1 MSLAEAKSDRPV
13 DVVGGNLRI
22 RLAEGAAEIRAAQA
36 LRYRVFYESMAAKP
50 TEEMAAA
57 RRDFDSFDD
66 FCDHLLVFDEER
78 GSGPGAVVGTYR
90 VMRRE
95 GAARRGQF
103 YSSDEYQIDNL
114 IAYPGEIL
122 ELGRSCVDP
131 TYRSGATMQL
141 LWRGIA
147 EYVFYYNITIMF
159 GCASLPGTDPEELR
173 MPLAYLYHHHLAP
186 PALRARA
193 VPERYVAMDL
203 LPPEQVN
210 IAQARQALPPL
221 IKGYLRLGGFVGD
234 GAVVDP
240 DFGTTDVCVVVKT
253 DLVTEK
259 YRRHYTRDDQAGGAP
274 NVGAGPSGAE
284 GNGGAGD
291 GSGGGA

>member
-22 RLAEGAAEIRAAQA
+22 RLAEDVAEIRAAQA
-36 LRYRVFYESMAAKP
+36 LRYRVFYETMAARP
-50 TEEMAAA
+50 TPEMAAA
-57 RRDFDSFDD
+57 RRDFDSFDE

-103 YSSDEYQIDNL
+103 YTSDEYQIDCL
-114 IAYPGEIL
+114 LSYPGEIL

-147 EYVFYYNITIMF
+147 EYVFYYDISIMF
-159 GCASLPGTDPEELR
+159 GCASLPGTEPEELR

-186 PALRARA
+186 VPLRARA
-193 VPERYVAMDL
+193 LPERYVSMDL
-203 LPPEQVN
+203 LQPDQVR
-210 IAQARQALPPL
+210 IAEARQALPPL

-240 DFGTTDVCVVVKT
+240 DFGTTDVCVMVKT
-253 DLVTEK
+253 DWVTEK
-259 YRRHYTRDDQAGGAP
+259 YLRHYKREEQQGGVRA
-274 NVGAGPSGAE
+274 AA
-284 GNGGAGD
+284 AGD
-291 GSGGGA
+291 ETGGGA

>member
-22 RLAEGAAEIRAAQA
+22 RLAEDAAEVRAAQA
-36 LRYRVFYESMAAKP
+36 LRYRVFYESMAARP
-50 TEEMAAA
+50 TPEMAAV
-57 RRDFDSFDD
+57 RRDFDSFDEY
-66 FCDHLLVFDEER
+66 CDHLLVFDEER
-78 GSGPGAVVGTYR
+78 GPGAAGVVGTYR

-103 YSSDEYQIDNL
+103 YTSDEYDIEPL
-114 IAYPGEIL
+114 LAYQGEIL

-147 EYVFYYNITIMF
+147 EYVFYHDISIMF
-159 GCASLPGTDPEELR
+159 GCASLPGTDPQQLR

-193 VPERYVAMDL
+193 VPARYVSMDL
-203 LPPEQVN
+203 LPPEQVK
-210 IAQARQALPPL
+210 ISEARQALPPL

-240 DFGTTDVCVVVKT
+240 EFGTTDVCVVVKT
-253 DLVTEK
+253 DWVTEK
-259 YRRHYTRDDQAGGAP
+259 YRRHYRREDQGT
-274 NVGAGPSGAE
+274 NETSG
-284 GNGGAGD
+284 NAGD
-291 GSGGGA
+291 GAGGGA

>member
-1 MSLAEAKSDRPV
+1 MSLAEAKPDRPV
-13 DVVGGNLRI
+13 DVSGGNLRI
-22 RLAEGAAEIRAAQA
+22 RLAEDAAEIRAAQA
-36 LRYRVFYESMAAKP
+36 LRYRVFYETMAARP
-50 TEEMAAA
+50 TKEMAAA
-57 RRDFDSFDD
+57 QRDFDSFDE

-103 YSSDEYQIDNL
+103 YTSDEYQIDAL
-114 IAYPGEIL
+114 IAYPAEIL

-147 EYVFYYNITIMF
+147 EYVFYYKIAIMF
-159 GCASLPGTDPEELR
+159 GCASLPGTDPQQLR

-186 PALRARA
+186 PALRTRA
-193 VPERYVAMDL
+193 VSQRYVSMDL
-203 LPPEQVN
+203 LAPEKIK
-210 IAQARQALPPL
+210 IAAARKALPPL

-240 DFGTTDVCVVVKT
+240 EFGTTDVCVVVKT
-253 DLVTEK
+253 DLVTER
-259 YRRHYTRDDQAGGAP
+259 YRRHYRRDEQ
-274 NVGAGPSGAE
+274 
-284 GNGGAGD
+284 NGSSGD
-291 GSGGGA
+291 GTDGGV

>member
-22 RLAEGAAEIRAAQA
+22 RLAEDAAEVRAAQA
-36 LRYRVFYESMAAKP
+36 LRYRVFYESMAARP
-50 TEEMAAA
+50 TPEMAAV
-57 RRDFDSFDD
+57 RRDFDSFDEY
-66 FCDHLLVFDEER
+66 CDHLLVFDEER
-78 GSGPGAVVGTYR
+78 GPGASGVVGTYR

-103 YSSDEYQIDNL
+103 YTSDEYDIEPL
-114 IAYPGEIL
+114 LAYQGEIL

-147 EYVFYYNITIMF
+147 EYVFYHDISIMF
-159 GCASLPGTDPEELR
+159 GCASLPGTDPQQLR

-193 VPERYVAMDL
+193 VPARYVSMDL
-203 LPPEQVN
+203 LPPEQVK
-210 IAQARQALPPL
+210 ISEARQALPPL

-240 DFGTTDVCVVVKT
+240 EFGTTDVCVVVKT
-253 DLVTEK
+253 DWVTEK
-259 YRRHYTRDDQAGGAP
+259 YRRHYRREDQGT
-274 NVGAGPSGAE
+274 NETSG
-284 GNGGAGD
+284 NAGD
-291 GSGGGA
+291 GAGGGA